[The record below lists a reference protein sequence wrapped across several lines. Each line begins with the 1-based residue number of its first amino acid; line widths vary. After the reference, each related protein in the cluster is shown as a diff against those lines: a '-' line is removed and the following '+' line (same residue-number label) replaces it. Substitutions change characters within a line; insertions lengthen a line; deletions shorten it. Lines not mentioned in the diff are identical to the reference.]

1 MESNIIIPYS
11 HHHRDCAMMIGKPCT
26 QAVFE
31 YLFDEYQA
39 RMKAGKPI
47 ADIPFSKSK
56 ISKARSINRETVGR
70 TLDALEKMKLITIN
84 DNYYSLD
91 GKLYM
96 ALIKAFSATPYN
108 NRQRFIELLADGC
121 IDELEEFGVSIDGV
135 SEKEIAAMSGSIIE
149 TDDFSAGLSKNQQVC
164 IKTDSVVENPSPM
177 SKNQQWCRFFDK
189 YNANFV
195 DFSAVI
201 RENVSDF
208 QQVCRFLCTLTDEE
222 LPDSDIQKLAK
233 AITDGKSTLD
243 DEEMQI
249 FLLLGCRFLCRGVT
263 DFRQLGVD
271 FSSPE
276 ININNKIKKENS
288 KRSLVKEKEKKEELD
303 SNIPDQDEEDD
314 EPSDFQVDPNMMGD
328 SLLLYQ
334 LDKKK
339 KSLPYFPA
347 SSIEEF
353 TSDIRNCLDRA
364 DKIFIN
370 KLWELFH
377 DHFDQDENKDDEGN
391 VICDASTEVDNKAIF
406 KDDFIPDFIRY
417 AREETESIIQNGKV
431 EVDGEQY
438 EVTAQPIDGNDYYLI
453 PGFEI
458 KTLCNGDHY
467 IVSASRVHNIFGE
480 QIKDTPANV
489 KTQRGNEA
497 GREDDYTYM
506 KKIIQ
511 IGSDDNLYNQLTP
524 IELAVYNFLCD
535 NFQLDENGEILDVN
549 QSFLPERQFR
559 VFLAEIKQNGI
570 TQNEFVEV
578 IFNNKLDEGG
588 ISLRNRMFS
597 AQKIRNWNTKHSV
610 TSIVDE
616 YEHQT
621 QE

>member
-11 HHHRDCAMMIGKPCT
+11 QHHRDCAMMIGKPCT

-149 TDDFSAGLSKNQQVC
+149 TDEFSAGMSKNQQVC
-164 IKTDSVVENPSPM
+164 IKTDMVVENPSPM

-195 DFSAVI
+195 DFSAAI

-208 QQVCRFLCTLTDEE
+208 QQVCRFLCTLTDEDF
-222 LPDSDIQKLAK
+222 PDSDIQKLAK

-249 FLLLGCRFLCRGVT
+249 FLLLGCRFLCMGVT

-431 EVDGEQY
+431 EVDGEEY

-458 KTLCNGDHY
+458 KTLCDGDHY
-467 IVSASRVHNIFGE
+467 IVSVSRVHNIFGE

-588 ISLRNRMFS
+588 VSLRNRMFS

>member
-11 HHHRDCAMMIGKPCT
+11 QHHRDCAMMIGKPCT

-121 IDELEEFGVSIDGV
+121 IDELEAFGVSIDWV

-164 IKTDSVVENPSPM
+164 IKTDSVVENPSSM

-243 DEEMQI
+243 DEKMQI

-417 AREETESIIQNGKV
+417 AREETESIIQNGKI

-458 KTLCNGDHY
+458 KTLCDGDHY

-506 KKIIQ
+506 KKIVQ

-610 TSIVDE
+610 TSIIDE